1 KAFDSVSHDHIL
13 TGLKQKGVDTHI
25 INLIKDMYTNI
36 HTHLAVKEERSEP
49 IQIKVG
55 VKQGDPM
62 SPLLF
67 NLAMDPL
74 LCKLDESG
82 EGYHLGQRMVTAM
95 AFADDLVLL
104 SDSWEGMERN
114 IKTLETFCN
123 ITGLK
128 TQGEK

>member
-1 KAFDSVSHDHIL
+1 KAFDTVSHEHIL
-13 TGLKQKGVDTHI
+13 HGLKEREVDPHVI
-25 INLIKDMYTNI
+25 GLVSDMYENI
-36 HTHLAVKEERSEP
+36 YTSIATKKTQTDN
-49 IQIKVG
+49 IQIRVG

-74 LCKLDESG
+74 LCKLEECG
-82 EGYHLGQRMVTAM
+82 KGYHRGPNSVTAM

-104 SDSWEGMERN
+104 SDSWENMKQN
-114 IKTLETFCN
+114 IKILETFCN
-123 ITGLK
+123 LTGLK